1 MEEVAPTETSTRVH
15 HELRRATWQASVR
28 RLALVGGLGAHGTS
42 GQGWIEPSN
51 NGEEAVLV
59 PGNVQPQVSAKQKD
73 GRAARKEHYDSLS
86 EPDLFATAAAQLNRA
101 SDERLILGALEAEDR
116 RARIIE
122 LLLERDRDLDHTRG
136 DLEEDEASDGSLAT
150 SRRPVGAVAPIA
162 VPPARSSLAM
172 RLQAAG
178 ATAART
184 GEAVKLAPADAD
196 VLGEAAG
203 PAASPRLKR
212 LRPAGAAVL
221 AGSGRWRPARDS
233 GAGGVPDPD
242 AVVEEYVREVE
253 AEAVGEGAHGFR
265 RDGFVLP

>member
-1 MEEVAPTETSTRVH
+1 M
-15 HELRRATWQASVR
+15 
-28 RLALVGGLGAHGTS
+28 
-42 GQGWIEPSN
+42 
-51 NGEEAVLV
+51 

-136 DLEEDEASDGSLAT
+136 DLEKDEASDGSLAT
-150 SRRPVGAVAPIA
+150 SRRAVGAVAPIA

-212 LRPAGAAVL
+212 LRPVGAAVL

-233 GAGGVPDPD
+233 GAGGVPDPE